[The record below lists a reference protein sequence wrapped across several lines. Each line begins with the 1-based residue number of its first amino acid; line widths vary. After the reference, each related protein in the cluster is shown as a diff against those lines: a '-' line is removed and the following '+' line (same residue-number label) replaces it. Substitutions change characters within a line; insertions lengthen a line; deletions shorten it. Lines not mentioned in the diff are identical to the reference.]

1 MDVFP
6 YSKNTFIP
14 CFVFATIALHV
25 WFLGQNISEWVPP
38 TIFGGPWSFHNV
50 FRIYLTMMKRFEC
63 QPFSPNPQYFLPKA
77 FQTFPKIESWC
88 MWHETYWCIWS
99 LTGACRERGKG
110 RREEGGG
117 GWMWGWHLREQWRSS
132 QIAQQCTLCSPATAT
147 IRQSPISLLPND
159 FCPQ

>member
-63 QPFSPNPQYFLPKA
+63 QPFSQNPQYFSPKA
-77 FQTFPKIESWC
+77 YQTFPKIESWW

-110 RREEGGG
+110 RRDRRTDRRVYRRESVRTGEWVGCVAEQMGKRTNARAG
-117 GWMWGWHLREQWRSS
+117 EPTSAHWGRS
-132 QIAQQCTLCSPATAT
+132 CT
-147 IRQSPISLLPND
+147 
-159 FCPQ
+159 